1 MVCFKAAVMCQLMQ
15 THFKICNINVQ
26 KLCVNVTT
34 DEPFNFPADVPDY
47 GSIDIQ
53 PTIVSPRATDG
64 RVYH

>member
-1 MVCFKAAVMCQLMQ
+1 MKLRLSGVLMQ
-15 THFKICNINVQ
+15 THLKLYNINVQ
-26 KLCVNVTT
+26 NLLYVNVTT
-34 DEPFNFPADVPDY
+34 DEPFNFTADVPEY